1 MKKLISVIAALV
13 LLFALGPP
21 ALADYDP
28 EADYLSI
35 MLRAAV
41 AGDIEAG
48 RAAAICRNERID
60 DERSGETKLD
70 FDELYLLAKII
81 CVEAGSPQLS
91 DEWRMCVGEVVLNR
105 VASPEFPDSICEVVF
120 EPGQYQEVE
129 SFEFIYMLTPTEE
142 CVDAARRLLLQNRRF
157 NAAFHIVGGGFD
169 GVGLRVVDVFAGVAQ
184 KQVAYGRNAQLF
196 KLFGKGRAY
205 PF

>member
-28 EADYLSI
+28 QADYLSI

-60 DERSGETKLD
+60 DESSGETKLD

-142 CVDAARRLLLQNRRF
+142 CVDAARRLLEGERVLEPCVVFQANF
-157 NAAFHIVGGGFD
+157 VQGGGVYAAYFD
-169 GVGLRVVDVFAGVAQ
+169 AELGYTYFCSSMRPEL
-184 KQVAYGRNAQLF
+184 YW
-196 KLFGKGRAY
+196 
-205 PF
+205 